1 MRIGEAFNQ
10 FKAEFHVGNLCHAI
24 GNFFQNVK
32 SSFGDKEKSSTMESK
47 PTVNAKSLGAGSASP
62 LQSSAFVKNTPKLTQ
77 EAWFTAYNREK
88 DDLQGQS
95 RSTMKTFFDGPTPT
109 FTDTSRLDNMTL
121 ADAKQLLGIRDGE
134 ETRLSA
140 HDRGEILKGEAR
152 KVYNEGMAGK
162 VFTEAPEISPDRTD
176 KLRHMEQKIQKAVEL
191 VEDSGLQIIP
201 EPGEEIPHKN
211 PWDD

>member
-10 FKAEFHVGNLCHAI
+10 FRTEFHLGNLCHAI
-24 GNFFQNVK
+24 GNFFRNVK
-32 SSFGDKEKSSTMESK
+32 SSSGDKEKSGTMESE

-62 LQSSAFVKNTPKLTQ
+62 LQSSAFGKNTPKLTEREALTEQ
-77 EAWFTAYNREK
+77 EAWFMAYNREK

-95 RSTMKTFFDGPTPT
+95 RSSMKAFFDGPTPS

-152 KVYNEGMAGK
+152 KVFNENMAGK
-162 VFTEAPEISPDRTD
+162 VFTEAPEISSDRTD
-176 KLRHMEQKIQKAVEL
+176 KLSHMEQKIQKAVEL
-191 VEDSGLQIIP
+191 VEDSNNQNIP
-201 EPGEEIPHKN
+201 D
-211 PWDD
+211 PWGDE